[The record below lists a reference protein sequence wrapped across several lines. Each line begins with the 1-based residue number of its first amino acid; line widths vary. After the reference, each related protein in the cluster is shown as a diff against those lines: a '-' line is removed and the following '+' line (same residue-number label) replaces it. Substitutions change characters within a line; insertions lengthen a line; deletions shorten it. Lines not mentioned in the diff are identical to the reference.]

1 MHIIAE
7 ARSAST
13 SDDQAL
19 GISPETMAKIPRNTS
34 QPGPALRAARLD
46 KGLSLRE
53 LAARTGLPFST
64 LSKLE
69 NGKMGM
75 TYDRLVLLAQALGVE
90 IGKLFS
96 TAAPDEPARGAVGRR
111 SIIRAGEWPE
121 SSSERY
127 RHHYLAADLLDKM
140 MVPMIIEVEARTL
153 EEYRGIARHEGE
165 EYLYVLCG
173 AMELHSDLY
182 APLRL
187 EQGDSIYFDSGMA
200 HAYVRVSDGP
210 CRLLS
215 ICAGAGIQRFVETA
229 NHRWDKAPPGEADAG
244 DGPDG

>member
-1 MHIIAE
+1 MPK
-7 ARSAST
+7 T
-13 SDDQAL
+13 
-19 GISPETMAKIPRNTS
+19 PRNTA
-34 QPGPALRAARLD
+34 QAGLAIRAARLE

-96 TAAPDEPARGAVGRR
+96 TVSSDGPARGGGGRR
-111 SIIRAGEWPE
+111 SVIRAGEWPE

-127 RHHYLAADLLDKM
+127 RHHYLAGELLDKM

-153 EEYRGIARHEGE
+153 TEYRGIARHEGE

-200 HAYVRVSDGP
+200 HGYVRVSDGP
-210 CRLLS
+210 CRVLS
-215 ICAGAGIQRFVETA
+215 VCAGVGIQRFAETA
-229 NHRWDKAPPGEADAG
+229 SRRWDETASDEADA
-244 DGPDG
+244 DAPSTE